1 MQPERSSLLLGDDDP
16 ASRALLRRYLTQH
29 GFDVAEAA
37 GRAEALALVG
47 RHSFDLVLLDVE
59 MPGTNGLE
67 VLRAIRARHTAAD
80 LPVMMATVRDCAT
93 DIVGA
98 LTDGANDY
106 VTKPFDLPVVLAR
119 VRTQCSLRQAVEHLA
134 RANYRMSRELEAAA
148 RVQEALL
155 PRGVPRLPGAQ
166 LAWHYRPCAELAGD
180 LLGLVAL
187 PDRRVCLYVF
197 DVVDHGVKAALLAVM
212 INRVLARL
220 LGEGG
225 AATSPVEVA
234 RQLHHEFPW
243 DD

>member
-134 RANYRMSRELEAAA
+134 RATYRMRREPGAGGGGARAGGAVAQGRAAAA
-148 RVQEALL
+148 RRPAGLAL
-155 PRGVPRLPGAQ
+155 PAVRGAGRRPARPGGAAGPPRLP
-166 LAWHYRPCAELAGD
+166 LRL
-180 LLGLVAL
+180 
-187 PDRRVCLYVF
+187 RR
-197 DVVDHGVKAALLAVM
+197 G
-212 INRVLARL
+212 RSR
-220 LGEGG
+220 GQGG
-225 AATSPVEVA
+225 ASGG
-234 RQLHHEFPW
+234 
-243 DD
+243 DDQPGAGAAFGR